1 MNTTFT
7 FPAAWAFALETAT
20 TIGYGLPNDSNSFFE
35 QGCGYVQAAIYF
47 QMFFNMLFNAFM
59 ISFFY
64 SQLSKSENRAIQLI
78 FSNKLIVHVDAET
91 EEICLSLRCYD
102 VDSAHPVVEA
112 HVRVYV
118 LDRTLKYIPLRTID
132 PNDAQHNGG
141 GWLLPSIPLQIM
153 HIVDQHS
160 ALSPSASASSS
171 SSSSLRSYNNSASIS
186 NNNIKP
192 FTLLPNKD
200 IHTSSRR
207 ARGRN
212 NTTMT
217 MMRSID
223 SVTGERKE
231 IVCTVCGMHF
241 GTHELFAKHIEYNT
255 LLEEYD
261 NYPSEQCH
269 RSLAESVLFNKNKE
283 NNSNDNKR
291 CYYKQLPNKKTL
303 QEVKQHIEST
313 MSEIIVVVEGIDP
326 QLSGSFRSMQSY
338 KYDDIVFGDGAEF
351 EHWYVFALYSVFLY
365 HLHHHYVLSVCY
377 YVLLL

>member
-1 MNTTFT
+1 M
-7 FPAAWAFALETAT
+7 L
-20 TIGYGLPNDSNSFFE
+20 
-35 QGCGYVQAAIYF
+35 
-47 QMFFNMLFNAFM
+47 FNMLFNAFM

-141 GWLLPSIPLQIM
+141 GWLLPSIPLQIT
-153 HIVDQHS
+153 HIVDHHS
-160 ALSPSASASSS
+160 ALSPPASASSS
-171 SSSSLRSYNNSASIS
+171 SFSTLRRYSNSTRTS

-217 MMRSID
+217 TMRSID

-231 IVCTVCGMHF
+231 VVCTVCGMHF
-241 GTHELFAKHIEYNT
+241 GTYELFAKHVEYNT

-269 RSLAESVLFNKNKE
+269 RSLAESVLFKKNKE
-283 NNSNDNKR
+283 NNNSNDNKR
-291 CYYKQLPNKKTL
+291 CYYEQQPDKKTL

-365 HLHHHYVLSVCY
+365 HPASLWTFS
-377 YVLLL
+377 VLLCFAVVTM